1 MSPQKIKPSA
11 TPATTNN
18 WKLMLTPSIH
28 KNIVKIIEKGNYL
41 PVAAD
46 LLGLHQAT
54 LYKWMQIGKGEH
66 PEKLAEEPFVSF
78 AKDVEKAKAK
88 AETRLV
94 DKLTEEKDWRAQK
107 FLLEQ
112 GPGRERWGPAVP
124 EVSQST
130 PALAILDILRTR
142 SIAVE
147 NGEPVSSLEL
157 SKAKETDDAQ
167 GRT

>member
-18 WKLMLTPSIH
+18 GKLMLTPSIH

-112 GPGRERWGPAVP
+112 GPARDRWGPSIPQPLQA
-124 EVSQST
+124 T
-130 PALAILDILRTR
+130 PALAILDVLRTR
-142 SIAVE
+142 SIAVQ
-147 NGEPVSSLEL
+147 NGESVPPLEL
-157 SKAKETDDAQ
+157 SEAKETKDAES
-167 GRT
+167 RT